1 MYKYIDIFMV
11 HICDKYLHPS
21 TSPRQSY
28 CDGADLLCPFSFSVG
43 KKVRETVL
51 FYYLY
56 CSSFDSFI
64 FYCGVKICLI
74 FMSTMYDKLIF
85 CIRYNI
91 FTLKLLELGNDDKY
105 FFTLTVPSPTNTLLR
120 LLVLVSKLILEFAL
134 VVVLVV
140 VLL

>member
-1 MYKYIDIFMV
+1 M
-11 HICDKYLHPS
+11 
-21 TSPRQSY
+21 
-28 CDGADLLCPFSFSVG
+28 G

-74 FMSTMYDKLIF
+74 FMSTMYGKLIF

-105 FFTLTVPSPTNTLLR
+105 FFYFNSAKSYQHAITIISTSIKIGIGICFSSSTGSCITISIVYSE
-120 LLVLVSKLILEFAL
+120 K
-134 VVVLVV
+134 
-140 VLL
+140 

>member
-74 FMSTMYDKLIF
+74 FMSTMYGKLIF

-120 LLVLVSKLILEFAL
+120 LLVLVSKLVLEFAL